1 MPFCFTYLYFLFIFL
16 FFYLRFIFVFTL
28 LYMYF
33 LFYSCYFLFCFA
45 PLHVHLIFY
54 IYFIIHLHS
63 FDWPKEWS
71 KKSHV
76 AGKNLRILLLKQKI
90 RTRHTATNKN
100 FHGTRF
106 AQTPGNFY
114 CFLVNAAKFLMPRL
128 HLTRTFN
135 FLIRRKY
142 IINDN
147 KKYYYSHQP

>member
-1 MPFCFTYLYFLFIFL
+1 MTIFYKHKTSLMLLCKGLVFLYLFIIVIVIVIS
-16 FFYLRFIFVFTL
+16 YYIF
-28 LYMYF
+28 
-33 LFYSCYFLFCFA
+33 
-45 PLHVHLIFY
+45 
-54 IYFIIHLHS
+54 IYFIIHVHS
-63 FDWPKEWS
+63 FDWAKERT
-71 KKSHV
+71 KKTH
-76 AGKNLRILLLKQKI
+76 AADKNLRILLLKQKI

-100 FHGTRF
+100 FHGTRC

-147 KKYYYSHQP
+147 KKYYSSHQP

>member
-1 MPFCFTYLYFLFIFL
+1 MPFFITLIWGLFFYFYFFIFL
-16 FFYLRFIFVFTL
+16 VTLVYFYLLFHSS
-28 LYMYF
+28 YF
-33 LFYSCYFLFCFA
+33 SFCFA
-45 PLHVHLIFY
+45 SLHVHLIFY

-63 FDWPKEWS
+63 FDWPKERS
-71 KKSHV
+71 KKSH
-76 AGKNLRILLLKQKI
+76 AASKNLRILLLKQKI

-100 FHGTRF
+100 FHGTRC
-106 AQTPGNFY
+106 AQTPENFY

-147 KKYYYSHQP
+147 KKYYSSHQP